1 VPSGRFVQSIW
12 LAEPRGAG
20 SEWKPLASSTTARI
34 ETKMPDVPNP
44 ALEAET
50 IRRMA
55 REQVMLALSPAEVDA
70 LHTVLNSLLE
80 EIRQIA
86 PRDRADAEPE
96 VRVAV
101 EEWPA

>member
-1 VPSGRFVQSIW
+1 
-12 LAEPRGAG
+12 
-20 SEWKPLASSTTARI
+20 
-34 ETKMPDVPNP
+34 MPEAPNP
-44 ALEAET
+44 ALDVET

-55 REQVMLALSPAEVDA
+55 REDLLLGVTPAEVDA

-96 VRVAV
+96 GRIVV